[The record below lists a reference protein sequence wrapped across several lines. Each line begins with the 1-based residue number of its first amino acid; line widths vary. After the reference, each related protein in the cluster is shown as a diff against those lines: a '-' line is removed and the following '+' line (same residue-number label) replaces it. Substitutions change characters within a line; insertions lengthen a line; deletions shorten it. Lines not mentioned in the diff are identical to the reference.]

1 MKIILSVMTRKL
13 IFTAIFGFC
22 SFFIGSLQAQDC
34 IPDTLTEP
42 GITPLELPFGEID
55 KTYSETISVLL
66 FPDTVVVQ
74 NNNPVSV
81 NIDSM
86 VMLDVIGLPTGLS
99 YRCKDDNPTF
109 LPLTPSCMSVF
120 GTPTESGVFPLY
132 IPIQTYG
139 KVLKFVPINQADTIS
154 DYILT
159 VLGGSTN
166 LHKIDRTELNI
177 FPNPTLQH
185 VYVVTSEVPV
195 LYNAKGQIMELVWT
209 KSKGTYCANL
219 IGLTSGI
226 YSIVAEG
233 KSSRLI
239 KN

>member
-1 MKIILSVMTRKL
+1 MTRKL
-13 IFTAIFGFC
+13 IFTAIIGFC
-22 SFFIGSLQAQDC
+22 SLFNGSLQAQDC

-42 GITPLELPFGEID
+42 GITPLELPFGELD

-81 NIDSM
+81 DIDSM

-99 YRCKDDNPTF
+99 YRCKDDNHTF

-120 GTPTESGVFPLY
+120 GTPTESGVFPLD

-139 KVLKFVPINQADTIS
+139 KVLGFVPINQADTIR

-159 VLGGSTN
+159 VLGGSTD
-166 LHKIDRTELNI
+166 LHKVDRTELNI
-177 FPNPTLQH
+177 FPNPAMQQ
-185 VYVVTSEVPV
+185 VYVVTPTEPV
-195 LYNAKGQIMELVWT
+195 IYNVKGQRMELVWT
-209 KSKGTYCANL
+209 KGKGTYRTNL
-219 IGLTSGI
+219 SGLPSGI
-226 YSIVAEG
+226 YTVVADG
-233 KSSRLI
+233 KSRRLI